1 MVASITT
8 TAKGPL
14 HQPVI
19 SKQRLPSCGAGR
31 TPSPTKMRK
40 RTLKRCCGLSMQACR
55 TFPGYSTITREC
67 PSVNTVPHSVCII
80 KIRKPLFADRIR
92 SLWEIQ
98 SNLAYTYVL
107 LLEKRG
113 NILNQNP
120 FQYLFLRIQKF
131 CKKRKRGGEVEQF
144 AIQICVFPQEEVCE
158 DFVMKHVE
166 SSAPSHLLE
175 RAHQPGL
182 HTVHLHEAH
191 SCRRNSCGS
200 C

>member
-14 HQPVI
+14 HQPAT

-80 KIRKPLFADRIR
+80 KIRKPLLLPFADRIQ

-107 LLEKRG
+107 LLEKRE
-113 NILNQNP
+113 NILRTRSISVP
-120 FQYLFLRIQKF
+120 FFAHPEVVQEKETRRSRAICNSDLCFSQKKKNLISSSRKLLLLFQ
-131 CKKRKRGGEVEQF
+131 GESLLIMSL
-144 AIQICVFPQEEVCE
+144 AICTWLLSFPLII
-158 DFVMKHVE
+158 
-166 SSAPSHLLE
+166 SWL
-175 RAHQPGL
+175 
-182 HTVHLHEAH
+182 
-191 SCRRNSCGS
+191 
-200 C
+200 

>member
-14 HQPVI
+14 HQPAT

-80 KIRKPLFADRIR
+80 KIRKPLPFADRIQ

-113 NILNQNP
+113 NILRTRIH
-120 FQYLFLRIQKF
+120 FSTFFLRIQKF

-144 AIQICVFPQEEVCE
+144 AIQICVFPQEE
-158 DFVMKHVE
+158 E
-166 SSAPSHLLE
+166 SDLK
-175 RAHQPGL
+175 
-182 HTVHLHEAH
+182 
-191 SCRRNSCGS
+191 
-200 C
+200 